1 VKYVVARHKLEI
13 KCLCCVHENENG
25 TRGGKKEASGER
37 WLLPG
42 GEAEREREKEHYT
55 ASEIYMTRLE
65 LALEYESL

>member
-42 GEAEREREKEHYT
+42 GEAEREKEHYT

>member
-25 TRGGKKEASGER
+25 TRGGKKEREMAMA
-37 WLLPG
+37 G
-42 GEAEREREKEHYT
+42 GEAEKEHYS
-55 ASEIYMTRLE
+55 SEIYMTRLE